1 MNYFI
6 RKLEKSDI
14 KPLSKIMMDAF
25 LNEPWN
31 ETWNERMCI
40 DRLTIFINISTS
52 LSYTLVNEKNEICGA
67 AIGYVIPF
75 VNKMEYDLQEFFID
89 PKLTKNHLG
98 SFLMDELLKKV
109 RKTNVDTFKFYTSGN
124 LYKFYSK
131 FGFKKI
137 EDEYLMN
144 MNIN

>member
-14 KPLSKIMMDAF
+14 KPLSKIMKDAF
-25 LNEPWN
+25 LDEPWN
-31 ETWNERMCI
+31 EVWNEQMCI
-40 DRLTIFINISTS
+40 DRLTIFTNISTS
-52 LSYTLVNEKNEICGA
+52 LSYTLINEKNEICGA

-89 PKLTKNHLG
+89 PKLAKNHLG
-98 SFLMDELLKKV
+98 SFLMDELLKEIKKV
-109 RKTNVDTFKFYTSGN
+109 NVDTFKFYTSGN
-124 LYKFYSK
+124 LYKFYSE

-137 EDEYLMN
+137 ENEYLMD

>member
-31 ETWNERMCI
+31 EVWNEQMCI
-40 DRLTIFINISTS
+40 DRLTIFTNISTS
-52 LSYTLVNEKNEICGA
+52 LSYTLINDENEICGA
-67 AIGYVIPF
+67 TIGYVIPF

-89 PKLTKNHLG
+89 PKLVKNHLG
-98 SFLMDELLKKV
+98 SFLMEELLKEV
-109 RKTNVDTFKFYTSGN
+109 RKANVDTFKFYTSGN

-137 EDEYLMN
+137 EDEYLMD